1 MKALPLLL
9 FSCLLLVLAQCTSP
23 GDPSTAAD
31 VTAGSIS
38 ATGFDTN
45 ADRDGLTDGPV
56 FELLPSSATGIDFTN
71 PIIESDQLNIL
82 AYEYLY
88 NGGGV
93 AVGDINNDGLA
104 DLYFSGNMVPN
115 KLYLNLGDFKFRD
128 ITAAAGADGGQGFK
142 SGVTM
147 VDINGDGWLDIYV
160 CKTALSDPQYRHN
173 VLYINNQNGTFT
185 DQAATYGIN
194 DASFSTQAYFF
205 DMDNDGDLDLYL
217 VNHPGDISEGN
228 NINVVAAAGGGYE
241 LIPVKDNGYESDR
254 IYRNDGKRFTDI
266 TTKSGILNHSFG
278 LSAVIADF
286 NEDGYMDV
294 YVCNDYVMP
303 DYLYI
308 NQGNGTFRD
317 SFEAYFHHST
327 FSSMGSDYAD
337 INNDGCPDL
346 ITVDM
351 LAEDNHR
358 QKMLGMLQN
367 FDKFERMQEVGLRAQ
382 FSINSLQL
390 NNCNKT
396 YSDIAF
402 AAGVAFTDW
411 SWASLFADFDNDG
424 WKDLYI
430 ANGYKRD
437 LTNNDYVRY
446 QLDSLRKVLIAN
458 KGQHT
463 DQWVNHIPSNKV
475 KNYLY
480 RNNRDFTFTNMAGKW
495 DNAPA
500 SFSNGAA
507 YADLNGDGLLDMVV
521 SNIDDAPFILR
532 NVSRSSSY
540 LRLNLKADQGKTA
553 YGAQVTLTDDQG
565 NIQKQEFYP
574 TRGYLSNVEF
584 TLHFGLGKQDK
595 VARLEIVWPD
605 QRYQV
610 LENIPANQ
618 VLTLEQANASGKY
631 TRPRHASNVYFED
644 ITAKAGMAHI
654 HQENRYIDFKREP
667 LLHRKL
673 SAEGPALAVADIN
686 GDGLDDFFVGGAH
699 NSPAA
704 IYLQQADGTFRM
716 SSREVWQ
723 ADAVY
728 EDVAAAFFDI
738 NQDGHPDLYVA
749 SGGNEFQD
757 NGPEYLHRIYIN
769 DGKGNF
775 SRAGD
780 LMPQIRMSGACVVPL
795 DYDQDGKT
803 DLFVGGRL
811 SPGKYPIAPR
821 SYLLRNTGG
830 KLIDVTPDIAPALL
844 KAGMVTD
851 ACWAD
856 LDGDKQPELTIVG
869 EWLPVRVFAYS
880 DGKFTEKTQDLGLER
895 QTGWWWSVAAA
906 DLDGDGRSEIIAGNL
921 GRNSQLQAS
930 AHRPTELF
938 AKDFDNNGSMDAVLC
953 YYNGERAYPIAL
965 RDRILDQMIFLKKK
979 FLRYRD
985 YADATVKD
993 IFTDEQL
1000 KDVLYFRANTFQS
1013 TLFKESGGRYEA
1025 RPLPFVAQISAVRT
1039 LLISDITGDGKPDI
1053 ILAGNDYGTDAQSGR
1068 YDAAQGLFLENLG
1081 ELRFKVWYPGES
1093 GLVLPGNVRRIL
1105 PLNRPGGEQA
1115 LLVARNNDRMQVLRI
1130 RK

>member
-1 MKALPLLL
+1 MKVFLPLLP
-9 FSCLLLVLAQCTSP
+9 CVLLLLSQCTSP
-23 GDPSTAAD
+23 DTPSIAD
-31 VTAGSIS
+31 TTAGTVS
-38 ATGFDTN
+38 ATGFDTQ
-45 ADRDGLTDGPV
+45 ADQSGLTDGPV
-56 FELLPSSATGIDFTN
+56 FELLASSATGIDFTN

-93 AVGDINNDGLA
+93 AVGDINNDGRP

-115 KLYLNLGDFKFRD
+115 KLYLNMGDFKFSD
-128 ITAAAGADGGQGFK
+128 ITATAGVDGGQGFK

-173 VLYINNQNGTFT
+173 VLYVNNQDGTFT

-228 NINVVAAAGGGYE
+228 NINIVAAAGGGYE
-241 LIPVKDNGYESDR
+241 LVPVTDNGYESDR
-254 IYRNDGKRFTDI
+254 LYRNDGKRFTDI
-266 TTKSGILNHSFG
+266 TTKAGILNHSFG

-303 DYLYI
+303 DNLYI
-308 NQGNGTFRD
+308 NQRNGTFRD
-317 SFEAYFHHST
+317 SFESYFHHST

-402 AAGVAFTDW
+402 AAGVAYTDW
-411 SWASLFADFDNDG
+411 SWAALFADFDNDG

-463 DQWVNHIPSNKV
+463 DQWVNQIPSNKV
-475 KNYLY
+475 SNYLY

-495 DNAPA
+495 DNTPV

-521 SNIDDAPFILR
+521 SNIDDTPFILR
-532 NVSRSSSY
+532 NITRSSSY
-540 LRLNLKADQGKTA
+540 LRINLKADQGKTA
-553 YGAQVTLTDDQG
+553 YGARVTLTDDLG

-584 TLHFGLGKQDK
+584 TLHFGLGKLDK

-605 QRYQV
+605 QRYEV
-610 LENIPANQ
+610 LENVAGNQ
-618 VLTLEQANASGKY
+618 VLTLEQANAAGKY
-631 TRPRHASNVYFED
+631 TRPNRASNIYFED
-644 ITAKAGMAHI
+644 ITGKCALVHR
-654 HQENRYIDFKREP
+654 HEENRYIDFKREP

-673 SAEGPALAVADIN
+673 SAEGPALAVADVN
-686 GDGLDDFFVGGAH
+686 GDGLDDFFIGGAH

-704 IYLQQADGTFRM
+704 IYLQQPNGTFLI
-716 SSREVWQ
+716 SSRDVWQ
-723 ADAVY
+723 ADAVH
-728 EDVAAAFFDI
+728 EDVAAVFFDL

-757 NGPEYLHRIYIN
+757 SAPEYLHRIYIN
-769 DGKGNF
+769 DGEGNF
-775 SRAGD
+775 SRAEG
-780 LMPQIRMSGACVVPL
+780 LMPQIRMSGACVVAL

-811 SPGKYPIAPR
+811 NPGKYPLAPR

-830 KLIDVTPDIAPALL
+830 RLVDVTPDVAPDLL

-851 ACWAD
+851 ACWSD
-856 LDGDKQPELTIVG
+856 LDGDRQPELTIVG

-880 DGKFTEKTQDLGLER
+880 DGKFHEKTQSLGLEQ
-895 QTGWWWSVAAA
+895 QTGWWSSVAAA
-906 DLDGDGRSEIIAGNL
+906 DLDGDGRSEIVAGNL

-930 AHRPTELF
+930 ARKPTELF

-953 YYNGERAYPIAL
+953 YYNGDKAYPIAF

-979 FLRYRD
+979 FLRYKD
-985 YADATVKD
+985 YADATIKD

-1000 KDVLYFRANTFQS
+1000 KDVLYLKATTFQS
-1013 TLFKESGGRYEA
+1013 TLFKENAGKYEA
-1025 RPLPFVAQISAVRT
+1025 RQLPFVAQISTVRT

-1053 ILAGNDYGTDAQSGR
+1053 LLAGNDYGTDAQSGR

-1093 GLVLPGNVRRIL
+1093 GFVLPGNVRRIL
-1105 PLNRPGGEQA
+1105 PLNRPHGEQA
-1115 LLVARNNDRMQVLRI
+1115 LLVARNNDQMQVLRI